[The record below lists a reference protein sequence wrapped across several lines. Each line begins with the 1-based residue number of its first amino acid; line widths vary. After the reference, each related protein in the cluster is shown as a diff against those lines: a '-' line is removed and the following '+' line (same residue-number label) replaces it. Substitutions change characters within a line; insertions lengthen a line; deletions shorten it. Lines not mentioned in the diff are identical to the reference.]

1 MNSTNQQ
8 PIEKLQSRYKVLYEE
23 KIRVETE
30 LKSALQE
37 LSKHK
42 ETAQKNWGTDDVVEL
57 EKKLQSI
64 KTENEKKRS
73 DYQKHLD
80 SIESQL
86 KNIKNDPITED
97 DLNEV
102 PF

>member
-1 MNSTNQQ
+1 MNSINQQ
-8 PIEKLQSRYKVLYEE
+8 PIEKLESRYKSLYDT

-30 LKSALQE
+30 LETTQKE
-37 LSKHK
+37 LSRHK
-42 ETAQKNWGTDDVVEL
+42 ETAKKNWGTDDVNEL

-64 KTENEKKRS
+64 KDENEKKRS

-86 KNIKNDPITED
+86 KNIKNDVTEE

-102 PF
+102 RF

>member
-8 PIEKLQSRYKVLYEE
+8 PIEKLQSRYKVLYDE

-57 EKKLQSI
+57 EKNSSQSRLKTRKKEAII
-64 KTENEKKRS
+64 K
-73 DYQKHLD
+73 
-80 SIESQL
+80 SI
-86 KNIKNDPITED
+86 
-97 DLNEV
+97 
-102 PF
+102 